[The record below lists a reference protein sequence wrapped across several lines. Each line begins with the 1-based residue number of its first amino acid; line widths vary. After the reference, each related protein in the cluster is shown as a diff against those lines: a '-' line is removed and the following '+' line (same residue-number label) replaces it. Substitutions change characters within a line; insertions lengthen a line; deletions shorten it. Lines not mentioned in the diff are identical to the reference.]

1 MAQIIPE
8 PVKRSI
14 SRLREDIHSLL
25 DRWRNRRTDGAT
37 DGQQLSSNGQQ
48 LSSMGNGPAVDFED
62 KDNQVVVVA
71 ELPGFDEDDVS
82 IEVMDNRLILRGHK
96 DLENE
101 ERDSD
106 YYRLERGITEFMSV
120 IPLPPGIDAD
130 NARAKFKNGLLRIV
144 LPKSEDAIA
153 KRIEVQAS

>member
-25 DRWRNRRTDGAT
+25 DRRRHRRNGGTT
-37 DGQQLSSNGQQ
+37 DGQQLSS
-48 LSSMGNGPAVDFED
+48 MAFGPPVDFED
-62 KDNQVVVVA
+62 KDDEVVVVA
-71 ELPGFDEDDVS
+71 ELPGFDEDEVT
-82 IEVMDNRLILRGHK
+82 IEVMDNRLILRGQK

-101 ERDSD
+101 ERGSN
-106 YYRLERGITEFMSV
+106 YYRLKRGVTEFTRV

-130 NARAKFKNGLLRIV
+130 NARAKFKNGLLRVV
-144 LPKSEDAIA
+144 LPKAEDARA

>member
-25 DRWRNRRTDGAT
+25 DRSRHRRNGGTTDGH
-37 DGQQLSSNGQQ
+37 QLSSTAFD
-48 LSSMGNGPAVDFED
+48 PPVDFED
-62 KDNQVVVVA
+62 KDDEVVVA
-71 ELPGFDEDDVS
+71 VELPGFDEDDVT
-82 IEVMDNRLILRGHK
+82 IEVMDNRLILRGQK
-96 DLENE
+96 ELENE
-101 ERDSD
+101 ERGSN
-106 YYRLERGITEFMSV
+106 YYRLERGVTEFTRA

-130 NARAKFKNGLLRIV
+130 NARAKFKNGRLRVV
-144 LPKSEDAIA
+144 LPKAEDARA

>member
-1 MAQIIPE
+1 MARIIPE

-25 DRWRNRRTDGAT
+25 DRWRHRRNGGTK
-37 DGQQLSSNGQQ
+37 DGQQLSS
-48 LSSMGNGPAVDFED
+48 MAFGPPVDFED
-62 KDNQVVVVA
+62 KDDEVVVVA
-71 ELPGFDEDDVS
+71 ELPGFDEDDVT
-82 IEVMDNRLILRGHK
+82 IEVMDNRLILRGQK

-101 ERDSD
+101 ERGSN
-106 YYRLERGITEFMSV
+106 YYRLERGVTEFTRV

-130 NARAKFKNGLLRIV
+130 NARAKFKNGLLRVV
-144 LPKSEDAIA
+144 LPKSEDARA

>member
-25 DRWRNRRTDGAT
+25 DRWRHRRTDGAT
-37 DGQQLSSNGQQ
+37 DGQQ

-82 IEVMDNRLILRGHK
+82 IEVMDHRLILRGHK

-106 YYRLERGITEFMSV
+106 YYRLERGITEFTSV

-130 NARAKFKNGLLRIV
+130 NARAQFKNGLLRIV
-144 LPKSEDAIA
+144 LPKAEDARA
-153 KRIEVQAS
+153 KRIEVRAS

>member
-14 SRLREDIHSLL
+14 SRLREDIHSML
-25 DRWRNRRTDGAT
+25 DRWRHRRNGGTK
-37 DGQQLSSNGQQ
+37 DGQQLSS
-48 LSSMGNGPAVDFED
+48 MAFGPPVDFED
-62 KDNQVVVVA
+62 KDDEVVVVA
-71 ELPGFDEDDVS
+71 ELPGFDEDDVT
-82 IEVMDNRLILRGHK
+82 IEVMDNRLILRGQK

-101 ERDSD
+101 ERGSN
-106 YYRLERGITEFMSV
+106 YYRLERGVTEFTRV

-130 NARAKFKNGLLRIV
+130 NARAKFKNGLLRVV
-144 LPKSEDAIA
+144 LPKSEDARA

>member
-14 SRLREDIHSLL
+14 SRLREDIHSML
-25 DRWRNRRTDGAT
+25 DRWRHRRNGGAT
-37 DGQQLSSNGQQ
+37 DGQQLSSMT
-48 LSSMGNGPAVDFED
+48 SGPPLDLED
-62 KDNQVVVVA
+62 KDDEVVVVA

-82 IEVMDNRLILRGHK
+82 IEVMDNRLILRGQK
-96 DLENE
+96 ELENE

-106 YYRLERGITEFMSV
+106 YYRLERGITEFTSV

-130 NARAKFKNGLLRIV
+130 NARAQFKNGLLRIV
-144 LPKSEDAIA
+144 LPKAEDARG
-153 KRIEVQAS
+153 KRIEVRAS

>member
-25 DRWRNRRTDGAT
+25 DRWRHRRNGGAM
-37 DGQQLSSNGQQ
+37 DGQQLSS
-48 LSSMGNGPAVDFED
+48 MAFGPPVDFED
-62 KDNQVVVVA
+62 KDDEVVVVA
-71 ELPGFDEDDVS
+71 ELPGFDEDDVT
-82 IEVMDNRLILRGHK
+82 IEVMDNRLILRGQR

-101 ERDSD
+101 ERGSN
-106 YYRLERGITEFMSV
+106 YYRLERGVSEFTRV

-130 NARAKFKNGLLRIV
+130 NARAKFKNGLLRVV
-144 LPKSEDAIA
+144 LPKAEHARA
-153 KRIEVQAS
+153 KRIEVQASRPR